1 MKSQLA
7 EVQTG
12 FEPLLFHF
20 QGDFCSK
27 RPFSEG
33 CGGWISEKSE
43 KNLSQS
49 YGRWIV
55 GFHEPMTS
63 AFFALKK
70 GAGIGG
76 MNMSKEQTAKK
87 ERFLREVERQL
98 LRKGLD
104 SEMTEGGILN
114 VKWHGQLLCDVD
126 GDGVVC
132 FPSKT
137 VRGVDADASL
147 QTVIQI
153 ASQVREYMPI
163 FARAPALKAIGLEG
177 SYKILADFGDAVLA
191 GRLGKKGANFV
202 TWEWDFDR
210 NGVHMGHYFIEDYAG
225 AKRDFAARSRLIEPQ
240 RLFSD
245 KELGVIRNAC
255 EFALADD
262 ATLTYGDETRLRS
275 IQEQIE
281 ILLPRNQEQEQE
293 QEQEQRPAME
303 QTM

>member
-1 MKSQLA
+1 
-7 EVQTG
+7 
-12 FEPLLFHF
+12 
-20 QGDFCSK
+20 
-27 RPFSEG
+27 
-33 CGGWISEKSE
+33 
-43 KNLSQS
+43 
-49 YGRWIV
+49 
-55 GFHEPMTS
+55 
-63 AFFALKK
+63 
-70 GAGIGG
+70 
-76 MNMSKEQTAKK
+76 MSKEQTAKK

-104 SEMTEGGILN
+104 SEMMEDGILN

-126 GDGVVC
+126 GDGMVC

-210 NGVHMGHYFIEDYAG
+210 NGVHMGHYFIEDYSASLS
-225 AKRDFAARSRLIEPQ
+225 FAFACSSAASCSE
-240 RLFSD
+240 
-245 KELGVIRNAC
+245 RNAVKNNC
-255 EFALADD
+255 M
-262 ATLTYGDETRLRS
+262 G
-275 IQEQIE
+275 
-281 ILLPRNQEQEQE
+281 LLSVSPYINRFCSPSSMIFLIIACF
-293 QEQEQRPAME
+293 RIF
-303 QTM
+303 TKYK

>member
-12 FEPLLFHF
+12 FEPLFFHIQADF
-20 QGDFCSK
+20 QWQ

-55 GFHEPMTS
+55 GFDGPMTS

-70 GAGIGG
+70 GVENGG
-76 MNMSKEQTAKK
+76 MNMSNEQTAKK

-104 SEMTEGGILN
+104 SEMMEDGILN
-114 VKWHGQLLCDVD
+114 VRWHGQLLCDVD
-126 GDGVVC
+126 GDGMVC

-137 VRGVDADASL
+137 VMGVDADASL

-210 NGVHMGHYFIEDYAG
+210 NGVHMGHYFIEDYAS
-225 AKRDFAARSRLIEPQ
+225 AKRDFAARSGLIEPQ

-275 IQEQIE
+275 VQEQIE
-281 ILLPRNQEQEQE
+281 LLLPQKEQTPEQHSE
-293 QEQEQRPAME
+293 ME

>member
-1 MKSQLA
+1 MKLRLT

-12 FEPLLFHF
+12 FEPLFFHI
-20 QGDFCSK
+20 QAELWRQ

-33 CGGWISEKSE
+33 CGGEIPEKTK

-293 QEQEQRPAME
+293 QEQRSEME

>member
-12 FEPLLFHF
+12 FEPLFFHIQADF
-20 QGDFCSK
+20 QWQ

-33 CGGWISEKSE
+33 RDDRFSEKTK

-293 QEQEQRPAME
+293 QEQRSEME

>member
-12 FEPLLFHF
+12 FEPLFFHIQADF
-20 QGDFCSK
+20 QWQ

-293 QEQEQRPAME
+293 QEQRSEME

>member
-1 MKSQLA
+1 MKSWLA

-12 FEPLLFHF
+12 FEPLFFHIQADF
-20 QGDFCSK
+20 QWQ

-33 CGGWISEKSE
+33 CGGWISEKSK

-293 QEQEQRPAME
+293 QEQRSEME

>member
-12 FEPLLFHF
+12 FEPLFFHIQADF
-20 QGDFCSK
+20 QWQ

-33 CGGWISEKSE
+33 CGGWISEKSK

-293 QEQEQRPAME
+293 QEQRSEME

>member
-1 MKSQLA
+1 MKSRVAGVLNLCFSIFK
-7 EVQTG
+7 E
-12 FEPLLFHF
+12 FLL
-20 QGDFCSK
+20 SA
-27 RPFSEG
+27 PFFRGLRRCE
-33 CGGWISEKSE
+33 IPEKAK

-104 SEMTEGGILN
+104 SEMTEDGILN

-293 QEQEQRPAME
+293 QEQRSEME

>member
-1 MKSQLA
+1 
-7 EVQTG
+7 
-12 FEPLLFHF
+12 
-20 QGDFCSK
+20 
-27 RPFSEG
+27 
-33 CGGWISEKSE
+33 
-43 KNLSQS
+43 
-49 YGRWIV
+49 
-55 GFHEPMTS
+55 
-63 AFFALKK
+63 
-70 GAGIGG
+70 
-76 MNMSKEQTAKK
+76 MSKEQTAKK

-210 NGVHMGHYFIEDYAG
+210 NGVHMGHYFIEDYVRTASC
-225 AKRDFAARSRLIEPQ
+225 ARIVTSRKTIYKRSRKIAVFRRTPLFLIPVFFILKHTDESNDHPFL
-240 RLFSD
+240 LFRTRCSQMC
-245 KELGVIRNAC
+245 ELHHRRI
-255 EFALADD
+255 
-262 ATLTYGDETRLRS
+262 
-275 IQEQIE
+275 
-281 ILLPRNQEQEQE
+281 
-293 QEQEQRPAME
+293 
-303 QTM
+303 

>member
-1 MKSQLA
+1 
-7 EVQTG
+7 
-12 FEPLLFHF
+12 
-20 QGDFCSK
+20 
-27 RPFSEG
+27 
-33 CGGWISEKSE
+33 
-43 KNLSQS
+43 
-49 YGRWIV
+49 
-55 GFHEPMTS
+55 
-63 AFFALKK
+63 
-70 GAGIGG
+70 
-76 MNMSKEQTAKK
+76 MSKEQTAKK

-262 ATLTYGDETRLRS
+262 ATLTYATKRGSAAYRSRSKFFCQEIRNRNRNSAPQWNRQCNISQKAGISFQKSRLFCVLGGERS
-275 IQEQIE
+275 
-281 ILLPRNQEQEQE
+281 L
-293 QEQEQRPAME
+293 
-303 QTM
+303 